1 MQVTTRIEG
10 LLEPPNKGFMAWV
23 IGWNW
28 ALSPCT
34 DMSNEP
40 SHLPMTEQESNFSW
54 VSHVDICLYVITGK
68 STLTN
73 QRAWRLDFSCCVFF
87 FFSSFDIFLFLS
99 LLWLLGCFSPLILS
113 LFISHISDIFFSI
126 LSFLV
131 KQISQTL
138 LVVDE
143 VISKATLQGSLKHF
157 HRQK

>member
-87 FFSSFDIFLFLS
+87 FFLF
-99 LLWLLGCFSPLILS
+99 WHFS
-113 LFISHISDIFFSI
+113 LFISTMASWLLLSPNSFTFYLSYFWYFFLYSL
-126 LSFLV
+126 LSCQANLPNSTSCWWGD
-131 KQISQTL
+131 Q
-138 LVVDE
+138 
-143 VISKATLQGSLKHF
+143 QGNTTRKPETF
-157 HRQK
+157 P